1 MTIYGKYKTPVS
13 KVAEMIRAELA
24 PYAGRPWLVGRIA
37 LACTSV
43 MLLAEVFRI
52 PGAVL
57 GASFPILIS
66 HESPGAARKSALQIA
81 MACSI
86 GTLEVILGGV
96 FTAGSPFLHVMWV
109 LASLMVAFVV
119 LSSLNFSSPALT
131 FSAVIAVGI
140 QVWEYPVSAEAR
152 VEDSLY
158 TLLMILI
165 GCLIGAGVETVFA
178 KKDSS
183 NVILDGISIRLGLV
197 EAFLSHIRT
206 DESLR
211 SALGIELSRSAAKGV
226 GSLSMLLAHSHYE
239 PEFHDLLATVI
250 DLTGQLVELGSNLVE
265 SAPSLSVDDQEHCIA
280 IARNIRSIRF
290 CLLCSSLTD
299 RVEPPQAEHTANPLL
314 VDIEFT
320 VDLIAQS
327 LVDEDLPLNRIP
339 PAARTAVPLGTF
351 VVATLRNKEHF
362 KFAVRGSLPTVLCYV
377 FHLSIGW
384 MGLTASLLTCV
395 LTARRFTG
403 ASRRLESLRSAGF
416 IIGAGVIGLG
426 TEVLILPN
434 IDTLLQFAI
443 LFATIVFVGSWVA
456 TSGPRIAFAGF
467 QIVLAYNLVTLNRF
481 TINTLLLPSRDV
493 VLAVLLGVL
502 AMRIVFDHLWAE
514 DSGLSARD
522 LLLTT
527 LRKLPDIKEISSEM
541 PLETG
546 QRLSATNSEIHLDFD
561 KLRDLADM
569 YAFESFPRGRQETL
583 VNRCIRTLGP
593 GLRAFLFLK
602 SRLLR
607 QRLLAANPDI
617 LVREVEEEVSSVLVE
632 LANAIETESLE
643 QLLPWNAHAEELRA
657 RVTIEEERSKHQNN
671 RESYLEMQLCGSLLN
686 LTHHLQR
693 RARLNFAPEA
703 GTVRRPWAIEFLLE

>member
-1 MTIYGKYKTPVS
+1 MTIYGEYKAPVS
-13 KVAEMIRAELA
+13 KVVEMVRAELA
-24 PYAGRPWLVGRIA
+24 RYPGRSLLVARIA

-66 HESPGAARKSALQIA
+66 HESPGAARKSAFQIA

-86 GTLEVILGGV
+86 GTLVVVLGGV

-109 LASLMVAFVV
+109 LASLMTAFVV
-119 LSSLNFSSPALT
+119 LSSLNFSGPALT

-140 QVWEYPVSAEAR
+140 QVWEYPVHAETG

-158 TLLMILI
+158 TLLMILV

-197 EAFLSHIRT
+197 EAFLSQIQT
-206 DESLR
+206 DEFPR
-211 SALGIELSRSAAKGV
+211 SALGIELGRSAAKGV
-226 GSLSMLLAHSHYE
+226 ESLSGSLARSQHE
-239 PEFHDLLATVI
+239 PGFHDLLATVI

-265 SAPSLSVDDQEHCIA
+265 SAPSLSVDEQERCMA
-280 IARNIRSIRF
+280 IARNIRSIRS
-290 CLLCSSLTD
+290 CLLCRSHAD
-299 RVEPPQAEHTANPLL
+299 RGEPPQADHTANPLL

-327 LVDEDLPLNRIP
+327 LVNEDLSLNQVL
-339 PAARTAVPLGTF
+339 PAGRPAVPLGTF
-351 VVATLRNKEHF
+351 IVANLRDKEHF
-362 KFAVRGSLPTVLCYV
+362 KFAVRGTLPTLLCYV

-416 IIGAGVIGLG
+416 VIGAGVIGLG

-434 IDTLLQFAI
+434 LDSLLQFAI
-443 LFATIVFVGSWVA
+443 LFATIIFIGSWVA

-481 TINTLLLPSRDV
+481 TINTSLLPSRDV

-502 AMRIVFDHLWAE
+502 AMWVVFDHLWAE
-514 DSGLSARD
+514 DSGLSARH
-522 LLLTT
+522 LLLTI
-527 LRKLPDIKEISSEM
+527 LRKLSELKEFSAEM
-541 PLETG
+541 PMETG
-546 QRLSATNSEIHLDFD
+546 QRLSATSSEIHRDFD

-569 YAFESFPRGRQETL
+569 YAFEPFPKGRQETL

-602 SRLLR
+602 SRLL
-607 QRLLAANPDI
+607 QHRLLTANPDI
-617 LVREVEEEVSSVLVE
+617 LVQEVEEGGSSVLE
-632 LANAIETESLE
+632 ALANAIETESLE
-643 QLLPWNAHAEELRA
+643 QLLPWNARAEELRA
-657 RVTIEEERSKHQNN
+657 TVTIEEEKSKHQNN
-671 RESYLEMQLCGSLLN
+671 RERYLEMQLSGSLLN

-693 RARLNFAPEA
+693 QARLNFAPEA
-703 GTVRRPWAIEFLLE
+703 ETDRPPRAIEFLLE